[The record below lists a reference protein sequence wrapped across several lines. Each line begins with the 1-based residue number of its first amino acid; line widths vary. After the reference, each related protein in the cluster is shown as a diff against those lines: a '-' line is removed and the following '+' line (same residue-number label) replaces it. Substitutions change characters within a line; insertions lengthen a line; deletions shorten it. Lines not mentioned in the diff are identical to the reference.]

1 MTIDEVVEFDD
12 LNKEA
17 EETQDPEEATK
28 IIKWYEDI
36 IKTKKRRDYKR
47 RISSRTNFLLK
58 KKKSL
63 LGFTK
68 APSFLKLMF
77 LNWVKNMPNYL
88 SLLQAWSFLKTI
100 IRTLKQFAINMKK
113 IFNFERVYLL
123 KLSL

>member
-63 LGFTK
+63 LSFTK

-88 SLLQAWSFLKTI
+88 SLL
-100 IRTLKQFAINMKK
+100 
-113 IFNFERVYLL
+113 
-123 KLSL
+123 